1 MSQAPQ
7 GPPPQGN
14 AAQGQAAPDQAPLGP
29 AVQGQTPLGRA
40 IPGQA
45 AQGQAPQRR
54 SPQGQSPQGQ
64 SPAGFWAQAAADPGR
79 PVLIAPDGEE
89 WTAGR
94 LHAETNRL
102 VHGLRAAGLERGDA
116 FAVVLPN
123 SVEFLTAYLAA
134 TQAGFYLVPVNH
146 HLVGPEIAWIVSDSG
161 AKVLIAHERFA
172 DTARAAADEAE
183 LPESRRYAV
192 GTVEGFRPYA
202 ELLDGQPESAPGDRT
217 LGWVMNYTSGT
228 TGRPRGIRRPLP
240 GKLPEESYLGGFLGI
255 FGIRPFDDNVHL
267 VCSPLYHTAVLQFAG
282 ASLHIGHR
290 LVLMDKWTPEEML
303 RVIDAHRCTHTHM
316 VPTQFHRLLALPEEV
331 RARYDVSSMRHAIHG
346 AAPCPDHVKRA
357 MIEWWGECVEEYYA
371 ASEGGGAF
379 ATAED
384 WLKKPGTVGR
394 AWPISELAVF
404 DDDGN
409 RLPPGELGTV
419 YMKMSTGGFSY
430 HKDEGKTRK
439 NRIGDFFTVG
449 DLGLIDE
456 EGYLFLRDRKIDL
469 IISGGVNIYP
479 AEIEAALLTHPAVAD
494 AAAFGIP
501 HDDWGEEVKAVVEPA
516 PGFTPGPVL
525 AEEILAHCAR
535 RLAGYKRPKS
545 VDFTETMPRD
555 PNGKLYKRRLR
566 EPYWEGRARTV

>member
-1 MSQAPQ
+1 MSDQ
-7 GPPPQGN
+7 PPN
-14 AAQGQAAPDQAPLGP
+14 
-29 AVQGQTPLGRA
+29 
-40 IPGQA
+40 
-45 AQGQAPQRR
+45 
-54 SPQGQSPQGQ
+54 
-64 SPAGFWAQAAADPGR
+64 GFWAQAAADPGR
-79 PVLIAPDGEE
+79 TVLVAPDGEE

-94 LHAETNRL
+94 LHADVNRL
-102 VHGLRAAGLERGDA
+102 VHGLRAAGLERGDV

-123 SVEFLTAYLAA
+123 GVEFLTAYLAA
-134 TQAGFYLVPVNH
+134 SQAGFYLVPVNH

-161 AKVLIAHERFA
+161 AKVLVAHERFA
-172 DTARAAADEAE
+172 AAATAAADEAG
-183 LPESRRYAV
+183 LPGERRYAV
-192 GTVEGFRPYA
+192 GAVPGFRPYA
-202 ELLDGQPESAPGDRT
+202 ELLDGRSPEPPADRT

-240 GKLPEESYLGGFLGI
+240 GKLPEETYLGGFLGI
-255 FGIRPFDDNVHL
+255 FGIRPFDGNVHL

-282 ASLHIGHR
+282 ASLHIGHP
-290 LVLMDKWTPEEML
+290 LVLMDKWGPEEML
-303 RVIDAHRCTHTHM
+303 RLIDRHACTHTHM
-316 VPTQFHRLLALPEEV
+316 VPTQFHRLLALPQEI
-331 RARYDVSSMRHAIHG
+331 RDAYDVSSMRHAIHG

-357 MIEWWGECVEEYYA
+357 MIDWWGRCVEEYYA

-409 RLPPGELGTV
+409 RLPAGELGTV
-419 YMKMSTGGFSY
+419 YIKMNTGGFSY

-449 DLGLIDE
+449 DLGLLDE
-456 EGYLFLRDRKIDL
+456 EGYLFLRDRKIDM

-479 AEIEAALLTHPAVAD
+479 AEIESALLTHPAVAD

-501 HDDWGEEVKAVVEPA
+501 HEVWGEEVKAVVEPA
-516 PGFTPGPVL
+516 EGFEAGEPL
-525 AEEILAHCAR
+525 AAEILRHCEG

-545 VDFTETMPRD
+545 VDFIETMPRD

-566 EPYWEGRARTV
+566 DPYWEGRERAV

>member
-1 MSQAPQ
+1 MNQ
-7 GPPPQGN
+7 PPN
-14 AAQGQAAPDQAPLGP
+14 
-29 AVQGQTPLGRA
+29 
-40 IPGQA
+40 
-45 AQGQAPQRR
+45 
-54 SPQGQSPQGQ
+54 
-64 SPAGFWAQAAADPGR
+64 GFWAQATADPDR
-79 PVLIAPDGEE
+79 TVLIAPDGEN

-94 LHAETNRL
+94 LHADANRM
-102 VHGLRAAGLERGDA
+102 VHALRAAGLEEGDA

-123 SVEFLTAYLAA
+123 GVEFLTAYLAA
-134 TQAGFYLVPVNH
+134 SQAGFYLVPVNH

-161 AKVLIAHERFA
+161 AKVLIAHERF
-172 DTARAAADEAE
+172 TAAATAAADEAK
-183 LPESRRYAV
+183 LPASHRYGV

-202 ELLDGQPESAPGDRT
+202 ELLENRPVSPPEGRT

-240 GKLPEESYLGGFLGI
+240 GKLPEETYLGGFLGI
-255 FGIRPFDDNVHL
+255 FGIKPFDGNVHL

-282 ASLHIGHR
+282 AALHIGHP
-290 LVLMDKWTPEEML
+290 LVLMDKWSPEEML
-303 RVIDAHRCTHTHM
+303 RAMDTHRCTHTHM

-331 RARYDVSSMRHAIHG
+331 KQGYDVTAMRHAIHG

-357 MIEWWGECVEEYYA
+357 MIDWWGQCVEEYYA

-384 WLKKPGTVGR
+384 WLRKPGTVGR

-404 DDDGN
+404 DDEGN
-409 RLPPGELGTV
+409 RLAPGELGTV

-449 DLGLIDE
+449 DLGILDE
-456 EGYLFLRDRKIDL
+456 DGYLFLRDRKIDM

-479 AEIEAALLTHPAVAD
+479 AEIESALLTHPAVAD
-494 AAAFGIP
+494 AAVFGIP
-501 HDDWGEEVKAVVEPA
+501 HADWGEEVRAVVEA
-516 PGFTPGPVL
+516 AEGHEAGDAL
-525 AEEILAHCAR
+525 AAEILGHCDGQ
-535 RLAGYKRPKS
+535 LAGYKRPKTLG
-545 VDFTETMPRD
+545 FITTMPRD

-566 EPYWEGRARTV
+566 EPYWEGHA

>member
-1 MSQAPQ
+1 MSTGPNPNSAP
-7 GPPPQGN
+7 PN
-14 AAQGQAAPDQAPLGP
+14 
-29 AVQGQTPLGRA
+29 
-40 IPGQA
+40 
-45 AQGQAPQRR
+45 
-54 SPQGQSPQGQ
+54 
-64 SPAGFWAQAAADPGR
+64 GFWAQATAEPGR
-79 PVLIAPDGEE
+79 TALVAPDGEE

-94 LHAETNRL
+94 LHADVNKL

-123 SVEFLTAYLAA
+123 GVEFFTAYLAA
-134 TQAGFYLVPVNH
+134 SQAGFYLVPVNH
-146 HLVGPEIAWIVSDSG
+146 HLVGPEIAWIVADSG

-172 DTARAAADEAE
+172 EQAVAAADEAA
-183 LPESRRYAV
+183 LPAGQRYAV
-192 GTVEGFRPYA
+192 GAIDGFRPYNQ
-202 ELLDGQPESAPGDRT
+202 LLDGQPESVPDDRT

-240 GKLPEESYLGGFLGI
+240 GKLPEATYLGGFLGI
-255 FGIRPFDDNVHL
+255 FGIKPFDDNVHL

-282 ASLHIGHR
+282 ASLHIGHT
-290 LVLMDKWTPEEML
+290 LVLMDKWSPEDML
-303 RVIDAHRCTHTHM
+303 RLIDTFKCTHTHM
-316 VPTQFHRLLALPEEV
+316 VPTQFHRLLALPDSV
-331 RARYDVSSMRHAIHG
+331 RSAYDVSAMRHAIHG

-357 MIEWWGECVEEYYA
+357 MIDWWGHSVEEYYA

-384 WLKKPGTVGR
+384 WLKKPGTVGK

-430 HKDEGKTRK
+430 HKDETKTKK

-449 DLGLIDE
+449 DLGILDE
-456 EGYLFLRDRKIDL
+456 DGYLFLRDRKIDM

-479 AEIEAALLTHPAVAD
+479 AEIESALLTHPAIAD

-501 HDDWGEEVKAVVEPA
+501 NDDWGEEVKAVVEPA
-516 PGFTPGPVL
+516 EGHTATDAL
-525 AEEILAHCAR
+525 AAEILAHCER
-535 RLAGYKRPKS
+535 QLAGYKRPKS
-545 VDFTETMPRD
+545 VDFIETMPRD

-566 EPYWEGRARTV
+566 DPYWEGRTRAM

>member
-1 MSQAPQ
+1 MSAPMAS
-7 GPPPQGN
+7 P
-14 AAQGQAAPDQAPLGP
+14 
-29 AVQGQTPLGRA
+29 TPN
-40 IPGQA
+40 
-45 AQGQAPQRR
+45 
-54 SPQGQSPQGQ
+54 
-64 SPAGFWAQAAADPGR
+64 GFWAQAAADPGR
-79 PVLIAPDGEE
+79 TVLIAPDGEE
-89 WTAGR
+89 WTAAR
-94 LHAETNRL
+94 LHAACNRL

-123 SVEFLTAYLAA
+123 GVELFTAYLAA

-146 HLVGPEIAWIVSDSG
+146 HAVGPEIAWIAGDAE

-172 DTARAAADEAE
+172 GAARAAADEAG
-183 LPESRRYAV
+183 LPPRHCYSV
-192 GTVEGFRPYA
+192 GEVPGFRPYPA
-202 ELLDGQPESAPGDRT
+202 LLDGQPETAPDDRT

-240 GKLPEESYLGGFLGI
+240 GRLPEESPLGGFLGI
-255 FGIRPFDDNVHL
+255 FGIRPFGGNVHL

-282 ASLHIGHR
+282 ASLHIGHQV
-290 LVLMDKWTPEEML
+290 VLMDKWTPEEML
-303 RVIDAHRCTHTHM
+303 RLIDTYRCTHTHM

-331 RARYDVSSMRHAIHG
+331 RARYDVTSMRHAIHG

-357 MIEWWGECVEEYYA
+357 MIDWWGSCVEEYYA

-404 DDDGN
+404 DDDGE

-419 YMKMSTGGFSY
+419 YMKMTTGGFSY
-430 HKDEGKTRK
+430 HKDENKTRE

-449 DLGLIDE
+449 DLGHLDE
-456 EGYLFLRDRKIDL
+456 DGYLFLRDRKIDM

-479 AEIEAALLTHPAVAD
+479 AEIEAALLAHPAVAD

-501 HDDWGEEVKAVVEPA
+501 HDDWGEQVKAVVEPA
-516 PGFTPGPVL
+516 DGYAPQPAL
-525 AEEILAHCAR
+525 ADAILAHCAE
-535 RLAGYKRPKS
+535 RLAGYKCPRS
-545 VDFTETMPRD
+545 VDFVATLPRD

-566 EPYWEGRARTV
+566 DPYWAGRGRVV

>member
-1 MSQAPQ
+1 VSKAESAP
-7 GPPPQGN
+7 PN
-14 AAQGQAAPDQAPLGP
+14 
-29 AVQGQTPLGRA
+29 
-40 IPGQA
+40 
-45 AQGQAPQRR
+45 
-54 SPQGQSPQGQ
+54 
-64 SPAGFWAQAAADPGR
+64 GFWAQAAADPER
-79 PVLIAPDGEE
+79 TVLVTPAGEE
-89 WTAGR
+89 WSAGR
-94 LHAETNRL
+94 LHASANQL
-102 VHGLRAAGLERGDA
+102 VHGLRAAGLARGDA

-123 SVEFLTAYLAA
+123 SVEFFVAYLAA
-134 TQAGFYLVPVNH
+134 SQAGFYLVPVNH
-146 HLVGPEIAWIVSDSG
+146 HLVGPEIAWIVADSG
-161 AKVLIAHERFA
+161 AKVLIAHERFVDA
-172 DTARAAADEAE
+172 ARHAADEAK
-183 LPESRRYAV
+183 LPNTHRYAV
-192 GTVEGFRPYA
+192 GEVEGFRPYT
-202 ELLDGQPESAPGDRT
+202 ELLDGQAESAPEDRS

-240 GKLPEESYLGGFLGI
+240 GKLPEETYLGGFLGI
-255 FGIRPFDDNVHL
+255 FGIKPYDDNVHL

-316 VPTQFHRLLALPEEV
+316 VPTQFHRLLALPDEV

-357 MIEWWGECVEEYYA
+357 MIEWWGDSVEEYYA

-384 WLKKPGTVGR
+384 WLKKPGTVGK

-430 HKDEGKTRK
+430 HKDETKTRK

-449 DLGLIDE
+449 DLGLLDE
-456 EGYLFLRDRKIDL
+456 DGYLFLRDRKIDM

-479 AEIEAALLTHPAVAD
+479 AEIEAVLLAHPAVAD

-501 HDDWGEEVKAVVEPA
+501 HDDWGEQVKAVVEPA
-516 PGFTPGPVL
+516 PGHEPGAAL
-525 AEEILAHCAR
+525 AADILDHCER
-535 RLAGYKRPKS
+535 QLASYKRPKS
-545 VDFTETMPRD
+545 VDFIETMPRD

-566 EPYWEGRARTV
+566 DPYWEGRNRVV

>member
-1 MSQAPQ
+1 MSDQ
-7 GPPPQGN
+7 PPN
-14 AAQGQAAPDQAPLGP
+14 
-29 AVQGQTPLGRA
+29 
-40 IPGQA
+40 
-45 AQGQAPQRR
+45 
-54 SPQGQSPQGQ
+54 
-64 SPAGFWAQAAADPGR
+64 GFWAQATADPGR
-79 PVLIAPDGEE
+79 TVLVTPEGEE
-89 WTAGR
+89 WSAGR
-94 LHAETNRL
+94 LHADVNRL
-102 VHGLRAAGLERGDA
+102 VHGLRAAGMEKGDA

-123 SVEFLTAYLAA
+123 GVEFITAYLAA
-134 TQAGFYLVPVNH
+134 SQAGFYLVPVNH

-172 DTARAAADEAE
+172 GAATAAADEAG
-183 LPESRRYAV
+183 LPADRRYAV
-192 GTVEGFRPYA
+192 GAVPGFRPYA
-202 ELLDGQPESAPGDRT
+202 GLLDGQNPGPPDGRT

-240 GKLPEESYLGGFLGI
+240 GKPPEETYLGGFLAI

-282 ASLHIGHR
+282 ASLHIGHP
-290 LVLMDKWTPEEML
+290 LVLMDKWGPEEML
-303 RVIDAHRCTHTHM
+303 RLIDRHACTHTHM
-316 VPTQFHRLLALPEEV
+316 VPTQFHRLLALPQETKD
-331 RARYDVSSMRHAIHG
+331 AYDVSSMRHAIHG

-357 MIEWWGECVEEYYA
+357 MIDWWGRCVEEYYA

-419 YMKMSTGGFSY
+419 YLKMNTGGFSY

-449 DLGLIDE
+449 DLGLLDE
-456 EGYLFLRDRKIDL
+456 EGYLFLRDRKIDM

-479 AEIEAALLTHPAVAD
+479 AEIESALLTHPAVAD

-501 HDDWGEEVKAVVEPA
+501 HEGWGEEVKAVVEPA
-516 PGFTPGPVL
+516 EGYEAGDGL
-525 AEEILAHCAR
+525 AAEILRHCEG

-545 VDFTETMPRD
+545 VDFIETMPRD

-566 EPYWEGRARTV
+566 DPYWEGRERAV

>member
-1 MSQAPQ
+1 MNQ
-7 GPPPQGN
+7 PPN
-14 AAQGQAAPDQAPLGP
+14 
-29 AVQGQTPLGRA
+29 
-40 IPGQA
+40 
-45 AQGQAPQRR
+45 
-54 SPQGQSPQGQ
+54 
-64 SPAGFWAQAAADPGR
+64 GFWAQATADPDR
-79 PVLIAPDGEE
+79 TVLIAPDGET

-94 LHAETNRL
+94 LHAEANRM
-102 VHGLRAAGLERGDA
+102 VHGLRAAGLEEGDA

-123 SVEFLTAYLAA
+123 GVEFLTAYLAA
-134 TQAGFYLVPVNH
+134 SQAGFYLVPVNH

-172 DTARAAADEAE
+172 EASTAAADEAG
-183 LPESRRYAV
+183 LPASHRYGV
-192 GTVEGFRPYA
+192 GTPDGFRPYA
-202 ELLDGQPESAPGDRT
+202 ELLENRPVSPPEGRT

-228 TGRPRGIRRPLP
+228 TGRPRGIRRPLS

-255 FGIRPFDDNVHL
+255 FGIKPFDGNVHL

-282 ASLHIGHR
+282 AALHIGHP
-290 LVLMDKWTPEEML
+290 LVLMDKWSPEEML
-303 RVIDAHRCTHTHM
+303 RAMDTHRCTHTHM
-316 VPTQFHRLLALPEEV
+316 VPTQFHRLLALPAEV
-331 RARYDVSSMRHAIHG
+331 RQRYDVSAMRHAIHG

-357 MIEWWGECVEEYYA
+357 MIDWWGRCVEEYYA

-379 ATAED
+379 ATADD

-409 RLPPGELGTV
+409 RLGPGELGTV

-449 DLGLIDE
+449 DLGVLDE
-456 EGYLFLRDRKIDL
+456 DGYLFLRDRKIDM

-479 AEIEAALLTHPAVAD
+479 AEIESALLSHPAVAD
-494 AAAFGIP
+494 AAVFGIP
-501 HDDWGEEVKAVVEPA
+501 HADWGEEVRAVVEA
-516 PGFTPGPVL
+516 AEGHEAGDEL
-525 AEEILAHCAR
+525 AADILGHCAE
-535 RLAGYKRPKS
+535 RLAGYKRPKTLG
-545 VDFTETMPRD
+545 FITTMPRD

-566 EPYWEGRARTV
+566 EPYWEGHR

>member
-1 MSQAPQ
+1 MT
-7 GPPPQGN
+7 
-14 AAQGQAAPDQAPLGP
+14 DQQLPN
-29 AVQGQTPLGRA
+29 
-40 IPGQA
+40 
-45 AQGQAPQRR
+45 
-54 SPQGQSPQGQ
+54 
-64 SPAGFWAQAAADPGR
+64 GFWAQAAADPAR
-79 PVLIAPDGEE
+79 TVLVTPDGEE
-89 WTAGR
+89 WSAGR
-94 LHAETNRL
+94 LHADVNRL
-102 VHGLRAAGLERGDA
+102 VHGLRAAGLEKGDA

-123 SVEFLTAYLAA
+123 GVEFFTAYLAA
-134 TQAGFYLVPVNH
+134 SQAGFYLVPVNH

-172 DTARAAADEAE
+172 DAATAAAEEAG
-183 LPESRRYAV
+183 LAPGRRYAV
-192 GTVEGFRPYA
+192 GAVPGFRPYA
-202 ELLDGQPESAPGDRT
+202 ELLDGQSGEPPAGRT

-240 GKLPEESYLGGFLGI
+240 GKLPEETYLGGFLGI
-255 FGIRPFDDNVHL
+255 FGIRPADGNVHL

-282 ASLHIGHR
+282 ASLHIGHP
-290 LVLMDKWTPEEML
+290 LVLMDKWGPEEML
-303 RVIDAHRCTHTHM
+303 RLIDRHACTHTHM
-316 VPTQFHRLLALPEEV
+316 VPTQFHRLLALPQETKD
-331 RARYDVSSMRHAIHG
+331 AYDVSSMRHAIHG

-357 MIEWWGECVEEYYA
+357 MIDWWGRCVEEYYA

-404 DDDGN
+404 DDEGN
-409 RLPPGELGTV
+409 RLPAGELGTV
-419 YMKMSTGGFSY
+419 YIKMNTGGFSY

-449 DLGLIDE
+449 DLGLLDE
-456 EGYLFLRDRKIDL
+456 EGYLFLRDRKIDM

-479 AEIEAALLTHPAVAD
+479 AEIESALLTHPAVAD

-501 HDDWGEEVKAVVEPA
+501 HEAWGEEVKAVIEPA
-516 PGFTPGPVL
+516 EGFEAGDAL
-525 AEEILAHCAR
+525 AAEILHHCER

-545 VDFTETMPRD
+545 VDFIEAMPRD

-566 EPYWEGRARTV
+566 DPYWEGRERAV